1 MPVEIIS
8 NVYLN
13 FGLIGLVIVSLAVL
27 IVWVI
32 KTSKERED
40 KLQRIIETL
49 SENISTELPTLRK
62 SVERIET
69 KLFH

>member
-13 FGLIGLVIVSLAVL
+13 FGLIGLVIISLAVL

-40 KLQRIIETL
+40 KLQSIIETL
-49 SENISTELPTLRK
+49 SESISTELPTLRK